1 MRPALASVAALA
13 TLTVVVPAG
22 PTAYAASSDDWR
34 AAACA
39 EDNRDGLALGAY
51 TVAQVQSRRV
61 KQIPSLTLT
70 AERLVFTSG
79 TRCDLI
85 SLDGSVPFG
94 REVKGHGSSISLLGE
109 LVVGGVS
116 QGEMEGS
123 GSVTGVGGSEPI
135 RGIRDVVLG
144 AEVFSDVETGTMP
157 DSTSLPESWRNQPY
171 TFTHTRTGFLAS
183 VSGRT
188 STKKSFPVTP
198 ATRATAKRRLAAA
211 LADAD
216 SPAERRDA
224 RRTYRLALEGVRL
237 VMKPFRYD
245 WSGELP
251 R

>member
-1 MRPALASVAALA
+1 MRPALAAVAALA
-13 TLTVVVPAG
+13 TLSAVVPTG

-51 TVAQVQSRRV
+51 TVAQSQQRRV
-61 KQIPSLTLT
+61 KQIPTLTLT
-70 AERLVFTSG
+70 AQRLVFASG

-94 REVKGHGSSISLLGE
+94 REVKGHGSSMSILGE

-123 GSVTGVGGSEPI
+123 GSVTGVGGTEPI

-144 AEVFSDVETGTMP
+144 AEVFTDVETGTMP

-171 TFTHTRTGFLAS
+171 TFTHTRTGFTAS
-183 VSGRT
+183 VEGRT
-188 STKKSFPVTP
+188 SRERTFAVTP
-198 ATRATAKRRLAAA
+198 ATRAAAKRRLASA

-216 SPAERRDA
+216 SAAERRDA

-237 VMKPFRYD
+237 VMKRFRYE
-245 WSGELP
+245 WTGELP